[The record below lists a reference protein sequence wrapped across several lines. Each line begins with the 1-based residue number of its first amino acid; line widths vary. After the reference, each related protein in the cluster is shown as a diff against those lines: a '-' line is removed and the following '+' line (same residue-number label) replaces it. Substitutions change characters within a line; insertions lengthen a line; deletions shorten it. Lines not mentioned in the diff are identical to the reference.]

1 MEKKKEQIYDD
12 IDKTDL
18 STATKRV
25 YKSRINTIFNIDEF
39 PNDLIGVLEKINP
52 NNNTNSEVNIIGNI
66 LAIAN
71 ISKTFKKIVEDDL
84 DVCREMYD
92 KLMTKQRQKNPIET
106 RDNDITWGYLLSLND
121 NLENK
126 NITGDDRLIYHL
138 YINPGIGFI
147 PRNDFAQMKIVDNL
161 EDAEKDEELNYYVR
175 DKKLM
180 LFNEYKTSKR
190 YGQIKVKVSAELDK
204 YIPKKQ
210 DWIFE
215 QGDKP
220 MLDNSIGKKITRAF
234 KRLSGGKHITLVS
247 LRRAFATHI
256 KDLPDDERRKLALKM
271 GHSSTTNTSYS
282 HKKGDEINERV
293 AELE

>member
-282 HKKGDEINERV
+282 HNKEDEINERV

>member
-52 NNNTNSEVNIIGNI
+52 NNNTNSEVNIIGNL

-282 HKKGDEINERV
+282 HNKEDEINERV